1 MHLCDFVTYWFKLG
15 DWVQAVSKKDKKKK
29 PTDGA
34 SASGND
40 VHCENNPSV
49 FDWMFWIEIAA
60 SPATS
65 PTHQAGKKADKKK
78 KEQVK
83 KEEEIKSNEMPI
95 EKATN
100 DVAAV
105 QEVEVKA
112 VKEVAVVPP
121 KEVVVKA
128 EPAKV
133 VEKEKK
139 KANEKPVAQPAA
151 EKKEK
156 NNNNANSAIP
166 KKAEKVEAKPVAEKI
181 TVTEAA
187 VNNSDGNF
195 IVFPVTSK
203 K

>member
-1 MHLCDFVTYWFKLG
+1 M
-15 DWVQAVSKKDKKKK
+15 QAVSKKDKKKK
-29 PTDGA
+29 PTGDGA

-40 VHCENNPSV
+40 FHFEINPSV
-49 FDWMFWIEIAA
+49 CDWIFWIEIAA

-65 PTHQAGKKADKKK
+65 PTHKAGKKADKKK

-95 EKATN
+95 ENATN

-112 VKEVAVVPP
+112 AKLEVAVVPP
-121 KEVVVKA
+121 EEVVAVKA

-139 KANEKPVAQPAA
+139 KANEKPAAQPAAA

-166 KKAEKVEAKPVAEKI
+166 KKADKVEAKPVAEKI
-181 TVTEAA
+181 AEAA

-195 IVFPVTSK
+195 TFFPRWRHQKS
-203 K
+203 